1 MHCSINA
8 IGLQSCMVRKCQ
20 LSLLA
25 HVEGVP
31 GRLAHL
37 ERVPG
42 RLAHLERVPGRL
54 THVERVPNRLVYPE
68 REPGRLIHQLI
79 AHLNHIYVSGLMIEV
94 INKYF
99 HDFRGSFYYPQNLKA
114 ICGKLLF
121 HCNWR
126 FNYEL

>member
-1 MHCSINA
+1 MHCGINA
-8 IGLQSCMVRKCQ
+8 VGLKSCMVRKCQ
-20 LSLLA
+20 IGLLA
-25 HVEGVP
+25 HV
-31 GRLAHL
+31 
-37 ERVPG
+37 
-42 RLAHLERVPGRL
+42 ERVPGRL

-68 REPGRLIHQLI
+68 REPGGMVHQLI
-79 AHLNHIYVSGLMIEV
+79 AHLNHIYVSGLMIVV

-99 HDFRGSFYYPQNLKA
+99 HDLRGCFYYPRNFKA